1 MYMVYIWFKS
11 GLYMV
16 KIFPSTNPLIH
27 GSNIGDGLIQ
37 DDGLP
42 PGWVW
47 NPMERIASQ
56 WIPLENHRKTTRN

>member
-1 MYMVYIWFKS
+1 MGYIWFKS

-27 GSNIGDGLIQ
+27 GSNIGCDGLIQ

-47 NPMERIASQ
+47 NPESIGDLIASQ
-56 WIPLENHRKTTRN
+56 WIP